1 VIRGR
6 RELKKLQE
14 LQRLRERELSIAR
27 VWRLSANPK
36 WITESGER
44 ERERERE
51 REIFM
56 ENENENEKKK

>member
-51 REIFM
+51 IFK